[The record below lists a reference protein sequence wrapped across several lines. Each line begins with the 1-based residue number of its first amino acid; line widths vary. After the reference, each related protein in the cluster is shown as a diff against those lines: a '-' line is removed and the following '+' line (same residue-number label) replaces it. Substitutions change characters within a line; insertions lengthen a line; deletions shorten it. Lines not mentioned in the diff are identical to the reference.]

1 VRTEILYQVD
11 AFASEVFRGNP
22 AAVCPLHAWL
32 EDGVMQAI
40 AAENNLSETAFFVG
54 EGGKY
59 HLRWFTP
66 RAEVKLCGH
75 ATLASAFVIF
85 TQLGYEGETVSFDTL
100 SGRLDVRR
108 EGDVLVMDFPAYPP
122 LEVDDPPAALLLGLG
137 TPPSAVLQGGE
148 DYIAVYEDE
157 TVVRDLGPRLER
169 FEELASRGV
178 AVTAPGTEVDFVSR
192 FFVPRHGIPE
202 DPVTGSLHSA
212 LTPYWAS
219 RLGKT
224 SLHARQLSSRGG
236 ELWCE
241 LQGDRVSIA
250 GKAALYLEGR
260 IFVPDARP

>member
-1 VRTEILYQVD
+1 VRTELLYQVD
-11 AFASEVFRGNP
+11 AFASEVFGGNP
-22 AAVCPLHAWL
+22 AAVCPLPAWL
-32 EDGVMQAI
+32 DDGVMQAI

-54 EGGKY
+54 ENGRY

-100 SGRLDVRR
+100 SGRLKVRR
-108 EGDVLVMDFPAYPP
+108 DGDLLVMDFPSYPP
-122 LEVDDPPAALLLGLG
+122 VEDDDPPAALLLGLG
-137 TPPSAVLQGGE
+137 AQPSSVLQGGE

-157 TVVRDLGPRLER
+157 AVVRDLRPRLER
-169 FEELASRGV
+169 FEELGVRGV
-178 AVTAPGTEVDFVSR
+178 AVTAPGNQVDFASR
-192 FFVPRHGIPE
+192 FFAPLHGIPE

-212 LTPYWAS
+212 LTPYWAA

-224 SLHARQLSSRGG
+224 SLHAHQLSARGG

-241 LQGDRVSIA
+241 LRGDRVAIS
-250 GKAALYLEGR
+250 GHAALYMEGR
-260 IFVPDARP
+260 VFLPER